1 MDLKPEYQSQFR
13 LWVQKLW
20 VDNVE
25 EHLTY
30 GEEPYKMQEYW
41 DKYKYWLK
49 REYKHQRANNE

>member
-49 REYKHQRANNE
+49 REYKHQKVNNE